1 MLRLDRIIAVLL
13 VMLLSVVI
21 TACNPKQNNNQPSQ
35 PPNSVQTAR
44 PAQVDNSV
52 NKLNQNGKMPK
63 EALYVCQTTRNQVAV
78 IDLATDEIV
87 KEIPVGAKPMALIKS
102 PDNRY
107 IYVANSGS
115 GDVYIINT
123 LSGEIDAKISM
134 GNQPVAMAVNKAGD
148 KLYALDYYL
157 NRVSVLD
164 LMLRSMIGVYE
175 LNTYGFDERIEPP
188 DCCSDI
194 FGEPMGAGRKPSA
207 IVLDEAENRI
217 YVGNMGTWDVAVIDV
232 AKEKEEKVYDAI
244 FGINDMFLA
253 GPGKKLFISAAGN
266 EIEINDSILIL
277 DTKGGEII
285 DKLKVGVKPVSMA
298 LSPDGLIIYVITQK
312 DTMLTGLKVVTG
324 EIINQCLLK
333 GEPGDIAISEDG
345 NKAFVANVLDGTVL
359 IMDTNTYSVLKTIEA
374 GVTPKALVYIKT
386 NKELPGS

>member
-164 LMLRSMIGVYE
+164 LM
-175 LNTYGFDERIEPP
+175 F
-188 DCCSDI
+188 
-194 FGEPMGAGRKPSA
+194 
-207 IVLDEAENRI
+207 
-217 YVGNMGTWDVAVIDV
+217 
-232 AKEKEEKVYDAI
+232 
-244 FGINDMFLA
+244 
-253 GPGKKLFISAAGN
+253 
-266 EIEINDSILIL
+266 
-277 DTKGGEII
+277 
-285 DKLKVGVKPVSMA
+285 
-298 LSPDGLIIYVITQK
+298 
-312 DTMLTGLKVVTG
+312 
-324 EIINQCLLK
+324 
-333 GEPGDIAISEDG
+333 
-345 NKAFVANVLDGTVL
+345 
-359 IMDTNTYSVLKTIEA
+359 
-374 GVTPKALVYIKT
+374 
-386 NKELPGS
+386 